1 MNIITLAARPTSVL
15 ELVEMT
21 AFRRLTAAL
30 VLGVFSC
37 ILVSCQAASLPPR
50 FPNLWEGSDGSRLRL
65 TGSVRRRN
73 HEGTVEVYIN
83 GTWGSICDNGFTKN
97 TSNVICRMLGY
108 PGAGKAH
115 AKARFGRL
123 NESQTIWFD
132 DLKCTGE
139 EQDIF
144 QCSHGKLG
152 QKRYWCNNH
161 RRDAGVSCTYPV
173 VQERAD
179 LEVRLFCPEGHEGS
193 CNTCPTERLPG
204 LGNATSGDC
213 SNVTSVAGLVQVKL
227 KELNNAW
234 VFVSAEGWSEE
245 DMEVVCHQLGYP
257 DQFGCPNTTDLLGCD
272 AISNATCGGSEFQRD
287 IGLVTMVN
295 LDCRGR
301 EINLGRCP
309 HLGWNPTL
317 NIPRQVAAVACGY
330 SGTHRC
336 PTGANVSAPLP
347 N

>member
-1 MNIITLAARPTSVL
+1 MLASIEPNPYEIDGAVLKMTSFRHRIHWDAAAFVIGALSCTLL
-15 ELVEMT
+15 
-21 AFRRLTAAL
+21 
-30 VLGVFSC
+30 C
-37 ILVSCQAASLPPR
+37 CQSASLLPRLPPTLQ
-50 FPNLWEGSDGSRLRL
+50 P
-65 TGSVRRRN
+65 
-73 HEGTVEVYIN
+73 EV
-83 GTWGSICDNGFTKN
+83 
-97 TSNVICRMLGY
+97 
-108 PGAGKAH
+108 P
-115 AKARFGRL
+115 
-123 NESQTIWFD
+123 
-132 DLKCTGE
+132 
-139 EQDIF
+139 
-144 QCSHGKLG
+144 
-152 QKRYWCNNH
+152 
-161 RRDAGVSCTYPV
+161 
-173 VQERAD
+173 ERAD
-179 LEVRLFCPEGHEGS
+179 LELRLFCPEGHEGS

-227 KELNNAW
+227 RDLNNAW

-336 PTGANVSAPLP
+336 PTGANVSLHEVEVACVQALLP
-347 N
+347 CSVHGHS